1 MKQRIPHNFCGLSRE
16 YSSYENAETVIL
28 PVPYDRAS
36 TWKRGAR
43 RGPRAVIDA
52 SRYLELFDIETGRE
66 VHRRGIHT
74 ARPLRVLRPHRV
86 LERVNATVSRLL
98 SDGKFVVL
106 LGGDHSVS
114 VGSIKA
120 HLGIFGDL
128 SVLHLDAHT
137 DMRESY
143 EGNPFSHACTMARV
157 RELTPH
163 IVSVGIR
170 SSAETEREAVG
181 KITIFY
187 AHEIHG
193 QDKWVQAVPEALTP
207 HMYVTIDV
215 DVLDTGI
222 MPSTGTPEPGG
233 LDWYEVTSLLKT
245 VSEQRTIV
253 GFDVVELI
261 GKKHRSCDF
270 LTAKLV
276 HTLLGYIKGTER

>member
-1 MKQRIPHNFCGLSRE
+1 MSP
-16 YSSYENAETVIL
+16 
-28 PVPYDRAS
+28 
-36 TWKRGAR
+36 
-43 RGPRAVIDA
+43 
-52 SRYLELFDIETGRE
+52 
-66 VHRRGIHT
+66 
-74 ARPLRVLRPHRV
+74 
-86 LERVNATVSRLL
+86 
-98 SDGKFVVL
+98 
-106 LGGDHSVS
+106 
-114 VGSIKA
+114 
-120 HLGIFGDL
+120 
-128 SVLHLDAHT
+128 
-137 DMRESY
+137 
-143 EGNPFSHACTMARV
+143 
-157 RELTPH
+157 
-163 IVSVGIR
+163 
-170 SSAETEREAVG
+170 AETEREAVG